1 MRLSYPHWIRFRGH
15 TLGLVWQTDDGSQ
28 EIDGDTDAL
37 FVEDSRIVAARN
49 PHELSMLAL
58 RHGLSLEEGHSEPQ
72 NLDGLEELLELPTS
86 DDICAEVLNAWNLF
100 GDIARSVAATLDDR
114 GPDADKCYDKLFYG
128 INLVTPVG
136 EHYAPYFDA
145 AERLIIKEALDR
157 GRTILA
163 THL

>member
-15 TLGLVWQTDDGSQ
+15 TLGLVWQTDDGPQ
-28 EIDGDTDAL
+28 EIEGDTDAVL
-37 FVEDSRIVAARN
+37 VEGGRIVAAQD
-49 PHELSMLAL
+49 PDELAMLAL
-58 RHGLSLEEGHSEPQ
+58 RHGLILEEANGEPQ

-86 DDICAEVLNAWNLF
+86 DDICAQVLNAWNLF
-100 GDIARSVAATLDDR
+100 GDIARSVAGTLDDR
-114 GPDADKCYDKLFYG
+114 GPGADKCYDKLFYG
-128 INLVTPVG
+128 NNLVTPVG

-145 AERLIIKEALDR
+145 AERRIIKEVLDR